1 MWPLLRVGPCH
12 SLTFANCC
20 TRVATVEFRN
30 PYLMP
35 QTSATARPNFSWVL
49 SPSSTTFH
57 IGRTTFSC
65 SGTIVLTVLY
75 RSETLVRLSFPR
87 ENGLVEGGTQVYGI
101 DTPDW
106 EMTLARSVERRWRE
120 AR

>member
-1 MWPLLRVGPCH
+1 
-12 SLTFANCC
+12 
-20 TRVATVEFRN
+20 
-30 PYLMP
+30 
-35 QTSATARPNFSWVL
+35 
-49 SPSSTTFH
+49 
-57 IGRTTFSC
+57 
-65 SGTIVLTVLY
+65 LY